1 MKQSGVRKRII
12 IEAAALTGEGNDCVQ
27 MATTETPIRLPPGPT
42 GTPLFGLAFQVLR
55 DPLAT
60 LMRLARQYG
69 DIVCIRV
76 FRQYRILLNL
86 PEYIEQVS
94 IVQHA
99 KFHKSTLTK
108 DVTERLL
115 GQGLLISEGDF
126 WRRQRRLA
134 QPAFHRSRIVDYGV
148 TMVECADQHSKTW
161 RDGEVRDMAQEMM
174 AMTLDIAVRTLFGT
188 TLSGE
193 AANVGHSLGFLMRY
207 SLRKARSPLKI
218 PESWPTPNNRR
229 AQRETEFLDSLVY
242 RIIAERQKE
251 QASGAPNA
259 HNDLLAMLMSA
270 MDEDGTQMT
279 PKQLRDETMTLFLA
293 GHETTAL
300 TLSWTW
306 YLLSENPEA
315 EARLYE
321 ELRNVL
327 GGRAPQVADLER
339 LPYLKAVISEVLR
352 LYPAA
357 YTIARTS
364 IAPCTIGG
372 YDFPVDTTFVM
383 SQWVMHRDARYFE
396 DPEAFRPERWL
407 DGLENRLPAGA
418 YFPFGDGPRRCI
430 GQGFALLELGL
441 VIARVAQQFRFK
453 LVPGHPVVP
462 EPLVTLRAKYGIK
475 MTIHTRP

>member
-1 MKQSGVRKRII
+1 MAS
-12 IEAAALTGEGNDCVQ
+12 EA
-27 MATTETPIRLPPGPT
+27 IRLPPGPR
-42 GTPLFGLAFQVLR
+42 GTPMLGLALQVLR

-60 LMRLARQYG
+60 LTRLAKYG

-76 FRQYRILLNL
+76 FKQYRILLNL
-86 PEYIEQVS
+86 PEYVEQVT

-115 GQGLLISEGDF
+115 GQGLLISEGEF

-134 QPAFHRSRIVDYGV
+134 QPAFHRSRIAEYGA
-148 TMVECADQHSKTW
+148 TMVECADTHSKTW
-161 RDGEVRDMAQEMM
+161 RDGEIRDLAQEMM

-188 TLSGE
+188 RLAAE
-193 AANVGHSLGFLMRY
+193 AENVGHSLGFLMRY

-218 PESWPTPNNRR
+218 PESWPTPANRR
-229 AQRETEFLDSLVY
+229 AKRETEFLDSLVY

-251 QASGAPNA
+251 IDSGAPNP
-259 HNDLLAMLMSA
+259 HNDLLAMLMGA

-306 YLLSENPEA
+306 YLLSENPLA
-315 EARLYE
+315 EARLHE
-321 ELRNVL
+321 ELQSVL
-327 GGRAPQVADLER
+327 GGRAPQVGDLER

-364 IAPCTIGG
+364 ITPCTVGG
-372 YDFPVDTTFVM
+372 YDFPVDTTFIM

-407 DGLENRLPAGA
+407 DGLENRLPTGA

-441 VIARVAQQFRFK
+441 VVARIAQGFRFK

-462 EPLVTLRAKYGIK
+462 EPLVTLRAKHGIR
-475 MTIHTRP
+475 MTVHARG

>member
-1 MKQSGVRKRII
+1 MAS
-12 IEAAALTGEGNDCVQ
+12 EA
-27 MATTETPIRLPPGPT
+27 IRLPPGPR
-42 GTPLFGLAFQVLR
+42 GTPMLGLALQVLR
-55 DPLAT
+55 DRLAT
-60 LMRLARQYG
+60 LTRLAKYG

-86 PEYIEQVS
+86 PEYVEQVT

-115 GQGLLISEGDF
+115 GQGLLISEGEF

-134 QPAFHRSRIVDYGV
+134 QPAFHRSRIVEYGV

-174 AMTLDIAVRTLFGT
+174 AMTLDIAVRTLFVT

-193 AANVGHSLGFLMRY
+193 EANVGHSLGFLMRY

-315 EARLYE
+315 
-321 ELRNVL
+321 
-327 GGRAPQVADLER
+327 
-339 LPYLKAVISEVLR
+339 
-352 LYPAA
+352 
-357 YTIARTS
+357 
-364 IAPCTIGG
+364 
-372 YDFPVDTTFVM
+372 
-383 SQWVMHRDARYFE
+383 DARVH
-396 DPEAFRPERWL
+396 
-407 DGLENRLPAGA
+407 
-418 YFPFGDGPRRCI
+418 
-430 GQGFALLELGL
+430 QEL
-441 VIARVAQQFRFK
+441 Q
-453 LVPGHPVVP
+453 
-462 EPLVTLRAKYGIK
+462 
-475 MTIHTRP
+475 

>member
-1 MKQSGVRKRII
+1 MAS
-12 IEAAALTGEGNDCVQ
+12 EA
-27 MATTETPIRLPPGPT
+27 IRLPPGPR
-42 GTPLFGLAFQVLR
+42 GTPVLGLALQVLR

-60 LMRLARQYG
+60 LMRLAKYG

-76 FRQYRILLNL
+76 FKQYRILLNL
-86 PEYIEQVS
+86 PEYVEQVT
-94 IVQHA
+94 IVQQA

-134 QPAFHRSRIVDYGV
+134 QPAFHRSRIAEYGA
-148 TMVECADQHSKTW
+148 TMVECADTHSKAW
-161 RDGEVRDMAQEMM
+161 RDGEIRDLAQEMM

-188 TLSGE
+188 RLASE
-193 AANVGHSLGFLMRY
+193 AGNVGHSLGFLMRY

-218 PESWPTPNNRR
+218 PESWPTPANRR
-229 AQRETEFLDSLVY
+229 AKRETEFLDSLVY

-251 QASGAPNA
+251 IDSGAPNP
-259 HNDLLAMLMSA
+259 HNDLLAMLMGA

-306 YLLSENPEA
+306 YLLSENPLA
-315 EARLYE
+315 EARLHE
-321 ELRNVL
+321 ELQNVL

-339 LPYLKAVISEVLR
+339 LPFLKAVISEVLR

-364 IAPCTIGG
+364 IVPCTIGG
-372 YDFPVDTTFVM
+372 YDFPVDTTFIM

-407 DGLENRLPAGA
+407 DGLENRLPTGA

-441 VIARVAQQFRFK
+441 VVARVAQGFRFK

-462 EPLVTLRAKYGIK
+462 EPLVTLRAKHGIR
-475 MTIHTRP
+475 MTVHARG

>member
-1 MKQSGVRKRII
+1 MTVTVAST
-12 IEAAALTGEGNDCVQ
+12 AASVASRPG
-27 MATTETPIRLPPGPT
+27 LPPGPK
-42 GTPLFGLAFQVLR
+42 GAPLLGLALNVLR

-60 LMRLARQYG
+60 LMRVARQYG
-69 DIVCIRV
+69 DIVCIPV
-76 FRQYRILLNL
+76 FRHYRILLNH
-86 PEYIEQVS
+86 PDYIEQVC

-134 QPAFHRSRIVDYGV
+134 QPAFHRSRITEYGA
-148 TMVECADQHSKTW
+148 TMVECADRHSKTW
-161 RDGEVRDMAQEMM
+161 RDKDVRDMAQEMM
-174 AMTLDIAVRTLFGT
+174 TMTLDIAVRTLFGT
-188 TLSGE
+188 TLTGQ
-193 AANVGHSLGFLMRY
+193 AGNVGHSLGFLMRY
-207 SLRKARSPLKI
+207 SLRKARSPLKV

-251 QASGAPNA
+251 EASGAPNP

-306 YLLSENPEA
+306 YLLGENPQA

-321 ELRNVL
+321 ELREVL

-372 YDFPVDTTFVM
+372 
-383 SQWVMHRDARYFE
+383 
-396 DPEAFRPERWL
+396 
-407 DGLENRLPAGA
+407 
-418 YFPFGDGPRRCI
+418 
-430 GQGFALLELGL
+430 
-441 VIARVAQQFRFK
+441 
-453 LVPGHPVVP
+453 
-462 EPLVTLRAKYGIK
+462 
-475 MTIHTRP
+475 

>member
-1 MKQSGVRKRII
+1 MAS
-12 IEAAALTGEGNDCVQ
+12 EA
-27 MATTETPIRLPPGPT
+27 IRLPPGPR
-42 GTPLFGLAFQVLR
+42 GAPLLGLALQLLR

-60 LMRLARQYG
+60 LMRLAKYG

-76 FRQYRILLNL
+76 FKQYRILLNL
-86 PEYIEQVS
+86 PEYVEQVT

-134 QPAFHRSRIVDYGV
+134 QPAFHRSRIAEYGA
-148 TMVECADQHSKTW
+148 TMVECADTHSKAW
-161 RDGEVRDMAQEMM
+161 RDGEIRDLAQEMM

-188 TLSGE
+188 RLASE

-207 SLRKARSPLKI
+207 SLRKARSPVKI
-218 PESWPTPNNRR
+218 PESWPTPANRR
-229 AQRETEFLDSLVY
+229 ARRETEFLDSLVY

-251 QASGAPNA
+251 IDSGAPNP
-259 HNDLLAMLMSA
+259 HNDLLAMLMGA
-270 MDEDGTQMT
+270 LDEDGTQMT

-306 YLLSENPEA
+306 YLLSENPLA
-315 EARLYE
+315 EARLHE
-321 ELRNVL
+321 ELQSVL
-327 GGRAPQVADLER
+327 GGRAPQVGDLER

-364 IAPCTIGG
+364 VAPCTVGG
-372 YDFPVDTTFVM
+372 YDFPVDTTFIM

-407 DGLENRLPAGA
+407 DGLENRLPTGA

-441 VIARVAQQFRFK
+441 VVARIAQGFRFK

-462 EPLVTLRAKYGIK
+462 EPLVTLRAKHGIR
-475 MTIHTRP
+475 MAVHARD

>member
-1 MKQSGVRKRII
+1 MAS
-12 IEAAALTGEGNDCVQ
+12 EA
-27 MATTETPIRLPPGPT
+27 IRLPPGPR
-42 GTPLFGLAFQVLR
+42 GAPMLGLALQVLR

-60 LMRLARQYG
+60 LMRLAQYG

-76 FRQYRILLNL
+76 FKQYRILLNL
-86 PEYIEQVS
+86 PEYVEQVT

-134 QPAFHRSRIVDYGV
+134 QPAFHRSRIAEYGA
-148 TMVECADQHSKTW
+148 TMVECADMHSKTW
-161 RDGEVRDMAQEMM
+161 RDGEIRDLAQEMM

-188 TLSGE
+188 RLVSE
-193 AANVGHSLGFLMRY
+193 AGNVGHSLGFLMRY

-218 PESWPTPNNRR
+218 PENWPTPANRR
-229 AQRETEFLDSLVY
+229 AKRETEFLDSLVY

-251 QASGAPNA
+251 IDSGAPNP

-306 YLLSENPEA
+306 YLLSENPLA
-315 EARLYE
+315 EARLHE
-321 ELRNVL
+321 ELQNVL
-327 GGRAPQVADLER
+327 GGRPPQVADLER
-339 LPYLKAVISEVLR
+339 LPYLKAVTSEVLR

-364 IAPCTIGG
+364 IVPCTVGG

-407 DGLENRLPAGA
+407 DGLENRLPTGA

-441 VIARVAQQFRFK
+441 VVARVAQQFRFK

-462 EPLVTLRAKYGIK
+462 EPLVTLRAKHGIR
-475 MTIHTRP
+475 MTVHVRD

>member
-1 MKQSGVRKRII
+1 
-12 IEAAALTGEGNDCVQ
+12 
-27 MATTETPIRLPPGPT
+27 MANNGIRLPPGPR
-42 GTPLFGLAFQVLR
+42 GAPLFGLAFQVLR

-60 LMRLARQYG
+60 LLRLARQYG
-69 DIVCIRV
+69 DIVCVRV
-76 FRQYRILLNL
+76 VNQYRILLNL
-86 PEYIEQVS
+86 PEYIEQVC

-108 DVTERLL
+108 DVTQRLL

-134 QPAFHRSRIVDYGV
+134 QPAFHRARINEYAA
-148 TMVECADQHSKTW
+148 TMVECADVHSRNW

-174 AMTLDIAVRTLFGT
+174 GMTLDIAVQTLFGT
-188 TLSGE
+188 RLSGE

-207 SLRKARSPLKI
+207 SLRKARSPLKV
-218 PESWPTPNNRR
+218 PESWPTPANRR
-229 AQRETEFLDSLVY
+229 ARRETEFLDSLVY
-242 RIIAERQKE
+242 RIIAERQNE
-251 QASGAPNA
+251 QALGTPNP
-259 HNDLLAMLMSA
+259 HNDLLAMLMGA

-315 EARLYE
+315 DARLCE
-321 ELRNVL
+321 ELQTVL
-327 GGRAPQVADLER
+327 NGRAPQVSDLER
-339 LPYLKAVISEVLR
+339 LPYLKAVTTEVLR

-364 IAPCTIGG
+364 IAPCTIAG
-372 YDFPVDTTFVM
+372 YDFPTNTTFVM
-383 SQWVMHRDARYFE
+383 SQWVMHRDPRYFD

-407 DGLENRLPAGA
+407 GGLENRLPAGA

-430 GQGFALLELGL
+430 GQGFALLELSL
-441 VIARVAQQFRFK
+441 VVARVAQKFRFK

-475 MTIHTRP
+475 MTIHSRN

>member
-1 MKQSGVRKRII
+1 MAS
-12 IEAAALTGEGNDCVQ
+12 EA
-27 MATTETPIRLPPGPT
+27 IRLPPGPR
-42 GTPLFGLAFQVLR
+42 GAPLLGLALQLLR

-60 LMRLARQYG
+60 LMRLAKYG

-76 FRQYRILLNL
+76 FKQYRILLNL
-86 PEYIEQVS
+86 PEYVEQVT

-134 QPAFHRSRIVDYGV
+134 QPAFHRSRIAEYGA
-148 TMVECADQHSKTW
+148 TMVECADTHSKAW
-161 RDGEVRDMAQEMM
+161 RDGEIRDLAQEMM

-188 TLSGE
+188 RLASE

-207 SLRKARSPLKI
+207 SLRKARSPVKI
-218 PESWPTPNNRR
+218 PESWPTPANRR
-229 AQRETEFLDSLVY
+229 ARRETEFLDSLVY

-251 QASGAPNA
+251 IDSGAPNP
-259 HNDLLAMLMSA
+259 HNDLLAMLMGA
-270 MDEDGTQMT
+270 LDEDGTQMT

-306 YLLSENPEA
+306 YLLSENPLA
-315 EARLYE
+315 EARLHE
-321 ELRNVL
+321 ELQSVL
-327 GGRAPQVADLER
+327 GGRAPRVGDLER

-364 IAPCTIGG
+364 VAPCTVGG
-372 YDFPVDTTFVM
+372 YDFPVDTTFIM

-407 DGLENRLPAGA
+407 DGLENRLPTGA

-441 VIARVAQQFRFK
+441 VVARIAQGFRFK
-453 LVPGHPVVP
+453 LVPGHPRS
-462 EPLVTLRAKYGIK
+462 EEHTSELQSLV
-475 MTIHTRP
+475 

>member
-1 MKQSGVRKRII
+1 MAS
-12 IEAAALTGEGNDCVQ
+12 EA
-27 MATTETPIRLPPGPT
+27 IRLPPGPR
-42 GTPLFGLAFQVLR
+42 GTPMLGLALQVLR

-60 LMRLARQYG
+60 LTRLAKYG

-76 FRQYRILLNL
+76 FKQYRILLNL
-86 PEYIEQVS
+86 PEYVEQVT

-115 GQGLLISEGDF
+115 GQGLLISEGEF

-134 QPAFHRSRIVDYGV
+134 QPAFHRSRIAEYGA
-148 TMVECADQHSKTW
+148 TMVECADTHSKTW
-161 RDGEVRDMAQEMM
+161 RDGEIRDLAQEMM

-188 TLSGE
+188 RLAAE
-193 AANVGHSLGFLMRY
+193 AENVGHSLGFLMRY

-218 PESWPTPNNRR
+218 PESWPTPANRR
-229 AQRETEFLDSLVY
+229 ARRETEFLDSLVY

-251 QASGAPNA
+251 IDSGAPNP
-259 HNDLLAMLMSA
+259 HNDLLAMLMGA

-306 YLLSENPEA
+306 YLLSENPLA
-315 EARLYE
+315 EARLHE
-321 ELRNVL
+321 ELQNVL

-364 IAPCTIGG
+364 IAPCTVGG
-372 YDFPVDTTFVM
+372 YDFPVDTTFIM

-407 DGLENRLPAGA
+407 DGLENRLPTGA

-441 VIARVAQQFRFK
+441 VVARIAQRFRFK

-462 EPLVTLRAKYGIK
+462 EPLVTLRAKHGIR
-475 MTIHTRP
+475 MTVHVRG

>member
-1 MKQSGVRKRII
+1 MAS
-12 IEAAALTGEGNDCVQ
+12 EA
-27 MATTETPIRLPPGPT
+27 IRLPPGPR
-42 GTPLFGLAFQVLR
+42 GTPMLGLALQVLR

-60 LMRLARQYG
+60 LTRLAKYG

-76 FRQYRILLNL
+76 FKQYRILLNL
-86 PEYIEQVS
+86 PEYVEQVT

-134 QPAFHRSRIVDYGV
+134 QPAFHRSRIV
-148 TMVECADQHSKTW
+148 ECADKHSSAW

-207 SLRKARSPLKI
+207 SLRKARSPLKV

-306 YLLSENPEA
+306 YLLSENPQA
-315 EARLYE
+315 ETRLYE

-407 DGLENRLPAGA
+407 DGLENRLPTGA
-418 YFPFGDGPRRCI
+418 YFPFGDGPRRS
-430 GQGFALLELGL
+430 
-441 VIARVAQQFRFK
+441 
-453 LVPGHPVVP
+453 
-462 EPLVTLRAKYGIK
+462 
-475 MTIHTRP
+475 